1 MPRALVTGANGFLG
15 LNLVEQLCAA
25 GWEVDALV
33 QPGTDTALID
43 RFPVRLVP
51 ASITDAGS
59 LSSALRPGLDTVFHL
74 AASTSVWRRR
84 DAEQA
89 QVNIEG
95 TRNVARAAL
104 AAGAGRL
111 VATSTWNTY
120 GVGRAEISEESDQ
133 LGGASTINYVR
144 TKFRAEEEL
153 RAAGR
158 DGLAVVILNPGHMI
172 GRYDTRNWGR
182 IIRMLDTG
190 TLPGVPRLRGSFCHG
205 AAVAAAHI
213 AAAERGRPGCNY
225 LLPGV
230 EASFAEVIGIA
241 AELLGRPVPTRTVPT
256 WMLMLMARAKVLR
269 AAITGQEPDL
279 TPDGVALMAN
289 DPRIASD
296 RAQRELGYSP
306 VPLREMLEDA
316 CHWLRDQ
323 GLLQSLPPEGGR
335 IR

>member
-25 GWEVDALV
+25 DWQVDALV
-33 QPGTDTALID
+33 QPGTDTALLG
-43 RFPVRLVP
+43 RFPVQVVT

-59 LSSALRPGLDTVFHL
+59 LSAAIRPRLDTLFHL

-84 DAEQA
+84 NAEQV
-89 QVNIEG
+89 QVNVEG

-104 AAGAGRL
+104 IAGARRL

-120 GVGRAEISEESDQ
+120 GLGRAEISEASDQ
-133 LGGASTINYVR
+133 RGGASGIGYVR
-144 TKFRAEEEL
+144 TKYLAEEEL

-158 DGLAVVILNPGHMI
+158 NGLDVVILNPGHMI

-182 IIRMLDTG
+182 IIRMVDTG

-230 EASFAEVIGIA
+230 EASFAEIIGRV
-241 AELLGRPVPTRTVPT
+241 AELLGRPVPTRTIPT
-256 WMLMLMARAKVLR
+256 WLLMLMARAKVLR

-289 DPRIASD
+289 DPRITSD
-296 RAQRELGYSP
+296 RAHRELGYDP
-306 VPLREMLEDA
+306 VPLGEMLEDA
-316 CHWLRDQ
+316 CFWLRDQ
-323 GLLQSLPPEGGR
+323 GLLQSLRPGGG
-335 IR
+335 